1 MSEPGSLSNQR
12 KVLIFCG
19 GRGSGELANQL
30 LDAGADVTCCVNA
43 YDDGLSTGRL
53 RLLFN
58 VLGPSDIRKNL
69 LSLMDLDA
77 KGYWSRYEVFGHRYP
92 ADESKADSFR
102 SEIAEI
108 CGVQG
113 ESAAPSS
120 EFSRMLE
127 RTSPEF
133 RKAIVQYLQRF
144 YSELEKREK
153 ETGERFSF
161 GDAAIG
167 NFVLIGALYEN
178 GESWPAAIK
187 ELESLLET
195 RGHVELVSEEDLYL
209 SAICEDG
216 RILASEAAVI
226 GDSDGDIASLFLTE
240 RPAGDLEI
248 ASIAQERPLEE
259 AISEINSRFA
269 AKVTATES
277 AKNVIAEADELIF
290 GSGTF
295 FSSILPTLMIP
306 DVQQA
311 VRANTNPKTMILN
324 IVEEPDTRGFLGI
337 DLVRHITD
345 LVGTDSLQTIAVN
358 VPPGDRRESYFTL
371 DEDDLAAESVSAKI
385 VKGDFES
392 RTRPGRHD
400 PLLLVNSLS
409 AAGSGSV
416 VPAKPLVS
424 VLMLAWNR
432 KEEVEI
438 GLREMRKL
446 NYPNIEFVVVDNG
459 STDGTAQMLFENF
472 PEVNVVR
479 LHKNTGMTGYNVGLA
494 TARGKYV
501 IMLDDDSH
509 LASDAVSKMV
519 KIWELEENADVGLMA
534 FRVINP
540 INGSLVTH
548 LWEERLGTVEPGRE
562 REITSFAACGAAVR
576 RDLLDEVGYFDDD
589 FFLYATEDDLSIRI
603 WDAGHKIVYEPRC
616 VSYHRESRLMRNWK
630 RYGFGFRNATW
641 FNIKHLPL
649 YMLPLMF
656 VRNMFWLV
664 TRSIRFKSVQYFY
677 YGLVGLIKG
686 YFQFATPLSKRRPV
700 KSKTAKFCLND
711 NWITRPIFSTSW
723 QIYKNKRY
731 ILDKRGVSPSGGN

>member
-1 MSEPGSLSNQR
+1 MSESGSPINQR

-30 LDAGADVTCCVNA
+30 LDTGADVTCCVNA

-53 RLLFN
+53 RLMFN

-92 ADESKADSFR
+92 ADESNADNFR
-102 SEIAEI
+102 REIESL
-108 CGVQG
+108 CGDR
-113 ESAAPSS
+113 SPDSSHTS

-133 RKAIVQYLQRF
+133 RDAIIHYLKRF
-144 YSELEKREK
+144 YSELEQREK
-153 ETGERFSF
+153 EKGTRFSF
-161 GDAAIG
+161 SDSAIG
-167 NFVLIGALYEN
+167 NFILVGALYEN

-187 ELESLLET
+187 ELESLLRT

-209 SAICEDG
+209 SAICDDG
-216 RILASEAAVI
+216 RVLGTEAAVI
-226 GDSDGDIASLFLTE
+226 GESDGDIASLFLTE
-240 RPAGDLEI
+240 RPASELDL
-248 ASIAQERPLEE
+248 ASIGKEMGVEG
-259 AISEINSRFA
+259 AIRHIDQTFS

-277 AKNVIAEADELIF
+277 AKLLISQADELIF

-306 DVQQA
+306 DVKVAVQA
-311 VRANTNPKTMILN
+311 NPNPKTMILN
-324 IVEEPDTRGFLGI
+324 IVEEPDTRGFRGI
-337 DLVRHITD
+337 DLVRRIAD
-345 LVGTDSLQTIAVN
+345 LVGKDSIQTIAVN
-358 VPPGDRRESYFTL
+358 LPPTDREDQYFTL
-371 DEDDLAAESVSAKI
+371 DEDDLGSEAIPAKI

-400 PLLLVNSLS
+400 PILLVNTLNAASLTLPAS
-409 AAGSGSV
+409 AQ
-416 VPAKPLVS
+416 PLVS

-459 STDGTAQMLFENF
+459 STDGTAQMVYESF
-472 PEVNVVR
+472 PDVNVVR

-509 LASDAVSKMV
+509 LAPDSVSKMV
-519 KIWELEENADVGLMA
+519 KVWETEENREVGLMA

-548 LWEERLGTVEPGRE
+548 LWEERLGKVEPGRE

-576 RDLLDEVGYFDDD
+576 RDVLDEVGYFDDD

-656 VRNMFWLV
+656 VRNMFWLI
-664 TRSIRFKSVQYFY
+664 TRSVRFKSFQYFY
-677 YGLVGLIKG
+677 YGLVGLLKG
-686 YFQFATPLSKRRPV
+686 YFQLATPLAKRKPV
-700 KSKTAKFCLND
+700 KSETAKFCLND